1 MRPGDRLPTEHE
13 LARDLSVG
21 RTSVREGLQKLRTLG
36 LVRVVRGRGAFV
48 SAPDQVEA
56 QRTFARWSAE
66 HRFAIEELLETRI
79 AVEAT
84 AAALAAT
91 RANEADI
98 VGMEARHAAV
108 ARASN
113 DGDLST
119 LVDADEAFHDAVM
132 RASNN
137 QLLRK
142 VYAMLVVEIRE
153 FRSRTLGLD
162 GAAARAVAGH
172 EALLTAI
179 RRGDVG
185 GARKAMVD
193 HLLVL
198 YQEVRDAAASQQ
210 ADANELEGA
219 TRETFG

>member
-1 MRPGDRLPTEHE
+1 M
-13 LARDLSVG
+13 
-21 RTSVREGLQKLRTLG
+21 
-36 LVRVVRGRGAFV
+36 

-66 HRFAIEELLETRI
+66 HRFAIEELLETRM

-91 RANEADI
+91 RASESDI
-98 VGMEARHAAV
+98 AGLEARHAAV
-108 ARASN
+108 SRASE
-113 DGDLST
+113 GRDLSA
-119 LVDADEAFHDAVM
+119 LVDADEAFHEAVM

-142 VYAMLVVEIRE
+142 VYSLLVVEIRE
-153 FRSRTLGLD
+153 FRSKTLGLD
-162 GAAARAVAGH
+162 GAPARAVAGH
-172 EALLTAI
+172 EAVLAAI
-179 RRGDVG
+179 RCGDVV
-185 GARKAMVD
+185 GARTAMVD

-198 YQEVRDAAASQQ
+198 YEEVRDAAASQL

-219 TRETFG
+219 SRETFG